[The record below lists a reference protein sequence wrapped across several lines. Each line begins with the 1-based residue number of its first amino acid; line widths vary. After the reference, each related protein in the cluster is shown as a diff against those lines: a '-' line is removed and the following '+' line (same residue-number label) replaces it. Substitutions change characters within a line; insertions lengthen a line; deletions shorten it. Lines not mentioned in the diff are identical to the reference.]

1 MTARFQYRVTTK
13 ASPRLAWK
21 IFSDTRR
28 WNSFANVYGELRW
41 REGQPWEE
49 GSRLQI
55 ELLKPVNTVID
66 HVIITCKPGER
77 VGWIDHALGV
87 AIAQWVTFEQ
97 HSGNPTCV
105 HVWGDIVHS
114 GAKIA
119 GRTVEHLVTAFTE
132 TWYENFCRMCDQL
145 ADTLAEATD

>member
-1 MTARFQYRVTTK
+1 M
-13 ASPRLAWK
+13 L
-21 IFSDTRR
+21 
-28 WNSFANVYGELRW
+28 W
-41 REGQPWEE
+41 REGRPWEP

-66 HVIITCKPGER
+66 HVITSCEPGQR

-87 AIAQWVTFEQ
+87 VIAQWVTFKQE
-97 HSGNPTCV
+97 HGRETRV

-114 GAKIA
+114 GVKIA

-132 TWYENFCRMCDQL
+132 TWYENFRRTCDQL
-145 ADTLAEATD
+145 AESFAESGD